1 MDQQCS
7 AKTGGHIRGL
17 HSGGKSAGHPAYLCC
32 SRRGWGGW
40 LVPARGLSP
49 HHCVLVWGRT
59 LSPAGHPQTSA
70 ARNDIWKAGRRLVRP
85 SSGGTHTPVKSALFY
100 FMFFPIPHYDDCQI
114 PLSLFSF
121 PQKSGW
127 WSSRYIAERDKR
139 LCSTGLHRYGK
150 SQIFHRRANMKTE
163 DFQ

>member
-1 MDQQCS
+1 MYSCDGRADFSAAISPVFNVTWSFKYTFFVINFLFSITRLDLVRSTDHGAPGYRDMDQQCS

-85 SSGGTHTPVKSALFY
+85 SSGGTHTPVKSALFN
-100 FMFFPIPHYDDCQI
+100 FMI
-114 PLSLFSF
+114 
-121 PQKSGW
+121 
-127 WSSRYIAERDKR
+127 
-139 LCSTGLHRYGK
+139 
-150 SQIFHRRANMKTE
+150 
-163 DFQ
+163 

>member
-1 MDQQCS
+1 MYSCDGRADFSAAISPVFNVTWSFKYTFFVINFLFSITRLDLVRSTDHGAPGYRDMDQQCS

-32 SRRGWGGW
+32 SRRSWGGW

-70 ARNDIWKAGRRLVRP
+70 ARNDIWKTGRRLVRP

-100 FMFFPIPHYDDCQI
+100 FMF
-114 PLSLFSF
+114 
-121 PQKSGW
+121 
-127 WSSRYIAERDKR
+127 
-139 LCSTGLHRYGK
+139 
-150 SQIFHRRANMKTE
+150 
-163 DFQ
+163 